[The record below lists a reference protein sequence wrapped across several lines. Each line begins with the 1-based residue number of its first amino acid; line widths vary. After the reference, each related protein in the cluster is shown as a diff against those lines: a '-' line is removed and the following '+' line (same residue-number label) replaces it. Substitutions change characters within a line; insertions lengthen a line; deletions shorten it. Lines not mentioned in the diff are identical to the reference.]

1 MIKHRLVREEVK
13 AAVAA
18 AEEKQAVDLVLL
30 DLGAEAAF
38 TDYFL
43 IATARNSKQCQAI
56 ADEVQTELS
65 RDGVRAEHVEGYHQ
79 GEWILLDF
87 GFLVVHVF
95 SEKARGFY
103 DLERLWRGARRVSR
117 EGTK

>member
-1 MIKHRLVREEVK
+1 MTKHRPLPEEVK
-13 AAVAA
+13 IAVAS

-30 DLGAEAAF
+30 DLGPNSGF

-43 IATARNSKQCQAI
+43 ITSARNTRQSQAI
-56 ADEVQTELS
+56 ADAVQKELS

-103 DLERLWRGARRVSR
+103 DLERLWRGARRVPR
-117 EGTK
+117 EETR

>member
-1 MIKHRLVREEVK
+1 MKHRPLPEEVK
-13 AAVAA
+13 TAVAS

-30 DLGAEAAF
+30 DLGADIAF

-56 ADEVQTELS
+56 ADEVQHELS
-65 RDGVRAEHVEGYHQ
+65 REGLRAEHVEGYHQ

-103 DLERLWRGARRVSR
+103 DLERLWRGARKVPR
-117 EGTK
+117 EETK